1 MQNAGDKGAKTGP
14 FDAYP
19 ERYDRWFDRHR
30 AAYLSELLALRTFL
44 PMDGYGIEIGVGT
57 GRFAAPLGVSLG
69 LDPSEAMLE
78 RAAARGIRTVV
89 GVAEALPFPEQSFD
103 YVLVVTTI
111 CFVRSPERMLEEAH
125 RVLRP
130 GGRLVIG
137 FIDSLSRIGKEYLR
151 RQPESAFYRDAVL
164 YSTAE
169 VAGMLRQGRFRARA
183 WGQTLFH
190 PLDEV
195 REIEPVRPGTGDG
208 AFVVVRAVRSGEK
221 RVQLPGAAWPEVS
234 THSVHM

>member
-1 MQNAGDKGAKTGP
+1 MQGGP
-14 FDAYP
+14 FDAHW
-19 ERYDRWFDRHR
+19 ERYDRWFDKHR
-30 AAYLSELLALRTFL
+30 AAYLSELLALRTFVPPTGL
-44 PMDGYGIEIGVGT
+44 GIEIGVGT
-57 GRFAAPLGVSLG
+57 GRFAAPLGVALG
-69 LDPSEAMLE
+69 LDPSEAMLG
-78 RAAARGIRTVV
+78 RAAARGIRTVM

-111 CFVRSPERMLEEAH
+111 CFVRSPERMLAEAR
-125 RVLRP
+125 RVLRT

-137 FIDSLSRIGKEYLR
+137 FIDSLSRIGREYLR
-151 RQPESAFYRDAVL
+151 NQPESVFYRDAVL

-169 VAGMLRQGRFRARA
+169 VAGMLRQGNFRARA

-208 AFVVVRAVRSGEK
+208 AFVVVRAVRAGEK

-234 THSVHM
+234 TQSVHI